1 MYGWEVGKDNKAYSC
16 KPSCMEKL
24 LAWQCASLEVLFQS
38 VRRTHIHSPQIL
50 AIYSSQGLKSEN
62 YFSFILSTW
71 LGSKIHLYQ
80 NVLLRPGNPAK
91 RCSRARKKIRSLQV
105 IHPRSKHQGWG
116 GHWIACK
123 WWCILHAVA
132 FSIHTS
138 EQLSQ
143 LGPDGAS
150 WL

>member
-1 MYGWEVGKDNKAYSC
+1 
-16 KPSCMEKL
+16 MEKL

-105 IHPRSKHQGWG
+105 IHIP
-116 GHWIACK
+116 
-123 WWCILHAVA
+123 
-132 FSIHTS
+132 
-138 EQLSQ
+138 
-143 LGPDGAS
+143 GPNIGVEEDIG
-150 WL
+150 